1 MALCQPVGRWETFWR
16 KPGDWIY
23 VTGTLGG
30 DSAAGLAIL
39 RGDFR
44 VGSWG
49 CDWHLVKRH
58 LRPTPRI
65 LQGQALRDLASSAID
80 LFRQF

>member
-1 MALCQPVGRWETFWR
+1 MPAGRALKRSGA

-23 VTGTLGG
+23 VTGTPG

-39 RGDFR
+39 QNRLTVEDA
-44 VGSWG
+44 
-49 CDWHLVKRH
+49 DDAAYLVKRH

-65 LQGQALRDLASSAID
+65 LHGQRLRERASSAID
-80 LFRQF
+80 L